1 MPVGKRFSSTYQP
14 ENRGRKKSK
23 LKGLIED
30 IELSSEDVSML
41 IKNIFDK
48 NEAELEALANDKE
61 KPIIMRAFV
70 AAVVDDV
77 EQGKLTN
84 IAMLLDRAIGRI
96 KEEKPNITTLDEA
109 FEKDKSVLAGLLYT
123 DE

>member
-109 FEKDKSVLAGLLYT
+109 FEKDKSVLDGLINN
-123 DE
+123 E